1 MNLALQFNVFKNPS
15 FWEEG
20 FLRHLFDGRF
30 PSKQS
35 KLLERLLVFRSN
47 LYLTAQCWTRG
58 WTRWLCVPAAAESYL
73 WQQSRKEERFME
85 GKSGCRSRSLE
96 GKSPSKRCYF
106 SLLPPFLPK
115 HWVLNRLNW
124 TAKFTNAYL
133 YNLEMPKKWFPYT
146 PFSKTDGSFKT
157 IFG

>member
-1 MNLALQFNVFKNPS
+1 MNLAVQFNVFKNPS

-20 FLRHLFDGRF
+20 FLRHLIDGRF

-85 GKSGCRSRSLE
+85 GKSSCRSRSLDCLE
-96 GKSPSKRCYF
+96 GKRSSKRCLKNP
-106 SLLPPFLPK
+106 SSQKEGFL
-115 HWVLNRLNW
+115 NTLNW
-124 TAKFTNAYL
+124 TAKFTNVYL
-133 YNLEMPKKWFPYT
+133 YNLEIMKRYVFSYT
-146 PFSKTDGSFKT
+146 FKL
-157 IFG
+157 FESGRLL